1 MSKEPNINEEKIAI
15 EKAVRKDKRTM
26 EDYIVN
32 RVESLERTINQQN
45 ALIGM
50 LDKDIEEYRRF
61 VDFLKAYA
69 KEEGGIISIYIWG
82 EDKDKN
88 YAMKMLGLEE
98 TTPSAYEGVNIRK

>member
-15 EKAVRKDKRTM
+15 EKAVRKDQRTI

-50 LDKDIEEYRRF
+50 MNKDIDKYKRL
-61 VDFLKAYA
+61 VDFLKAHA
-69 KEEGGIISIYIWG
+69 KKEGGIISIYIWG
-82 EDKDKN
+82 EDKDDKF
-88 YAMKMLGLEE
+88 AMQMLDLEE
-98 TTPSAYEGVNIRK
+98 TTPNAYEGVNIRK